1 MNITFSIEWLFF
13 IVPIVF
19 LIIGAQ
25 GISNNG
31 SYLGSS
37 RDWYYM
43 FMTPVAL
50 VIAFASW
57 AIYLRWF
64 K

>member
-1 MNITFSIEWLFF
+1 MEITFSIEWLFF
-13 IVPIVF
+13 IIPIGLC
-19 LIIGAQ
+19 LISAQ
-25 GISNNG
+25 TVSDT
-31 SYLGSS
+31 SSMFGSS

-43 FMTPVAL
+43 FMMPIAL
-50 VIAFASW
+50 VISFASW